1 MASEL
6 EDQLWRLKHLY
17 ACREEGTGKALPFI
31 VRPEQEMLF
40 KHLIETPQVPA
51 YIIKSRR
58 LGMSTAIETFNADSA
73 VFNQGWRGILID
85 QKQDDATKKMVEIVR
100 FAIDSLPPEILKGF
114 TFDKRNDSELRLR
127 FQGESESEDSVI
139 YATTGARGGDCSLL
153 HVSEWGPISATD
165 PTRSREIR
173 TGAFPAARLGRRVVE
188 TTWYGSKVG
197 DLWDLIKPIMEKDPN
212 AEGIIYFF
220 PWHADPAAIK
230 VSGAVT
236 PDIEA
241 YFKDLGSKLGKSF
254 SDPQK
259 YWYASKRLEQGI
271 FVKREYP
278 STLEEA
284 FEAPV
289 EGAVYADK
297 LMELRGQGRI
307 RPMEWDRAFPVYA
320 SWDIGWNDTTA
331 IWFFQ
336 VIANAVFWI
345 QHLEQKGHSAADMAK
360 VVRETNIPIARHF
373 LPHDAGASHANTG
386 TNYANELFKAGIH
399 ATTVLPRTQDIW
411 NGINNLRDI
420 LPRSW
425 FNVTGCAAGLAYLDS
440 YHTKPASAG
449 GAISREPVHDISSN
463 TADAARY
470 AAEALSLGIVNDA
483 AKPGPVRNHRND
495 VVADGNYDPL
505 GRSEQRRRGGE
516 FVAL

>member
-1 MASEL
+1 MPSDL
-6 EDQLWRLKHLY
+6 ESQLWRLHHLY
-17 ACREEGTGKALPFI
+17 SCREEGTGKALPFI
-31 VRPEQEMLF
+31 VRPEQELLF
-40 KHLIETPQVPA
+40 KHLIETPHIPA

-58 LGMSTAIETFNADSA
+58 LGISTAVETFNVDCA
-73 VFNQGWRGILID
+73 VFNQGWRGVLID
-85 QKQDDATKKMVEIVR
+85 QKQDDATKKMVEIIR
-100 FAIDSLPPEILKGF
+100 FAVDSLPPEILSGF

-127 FQGESESEDSVI
+127 FKDEKESEDSVI
-139 YATTGARGGDCSLL
+139 FATTGNRGGDCSFL
-153 HVSEWGPISATD
+153 HISEWGPIAATD

-188 TTWYGSKVG
+188 TTWYGGRVG
-197 DLWDLIKPIMEKDPN
+197 DLWDLIKPIMQKDPN
-212 AEGIIYFF
+212 SEGIIYFF

-230 VSGAVT
+230 VQGVVT
-236 PDIEA
+236 RDIEL
-241 YFKDLGSKLGKSF
+241 YFKDLASKLNKDF
-254 SDPQK
+254 TREQK
-259 YWYASKRLEQGI
+259 HWYAAKKLEQGI

-297 LMELRGQGRI
+297 LMEIRGQGRI
-307 RPMEWDRAFPVYA
+307 RPIEWDRAFPVYA

-345 QHLEQKGHSAADMAK
+345 RHIEEKGRSASEMAT
-360 VVRETNIPIARHF
+360 VVRETKIPIARHY

-386 TNYANELFKAGIH
+386 TNYAFELQKAGI
-399 ATTVLPRTQDIW
+399 ANTTILPRTMDIW
-411 NGINNLRDI
+411 NGINQLRDI
-420 LPRSW
+420 IPRSW
-425 FNVTGCAAGLAYLDS
+425 FNITGCDAGIAYLDS
-440 YHTKPASAG
+440 YHTKPATAG

-470 AAEALSLGIVNDA
+470 AAEALALGIVNDA
-483 AKPGPVRNHRND
+483 AKPQAPRQVEII
-495 VVADGNYDPL
+495 DGNYDPL
-505 GRSEQRRRGGE
+505 ERDTRGRRRQE
-516 FVAL
+516 FVSL